1 MKHMRPLTPRAFGL
15 PALALAL
22 ASSGFAVDASAARL
36 ALVVGNDKYLHVTP
50 LRNARND
57 AQSLARELE
66 AAGFKVTRVLDAT
79 REAMHDSIDGF
90 LRRIEKGDEVVFFF
104 SGHGSQPPQLGPYLL
119 PVDIKVTGERAIQRD
134 GLSLEQVVDDLN
146 QRARFSLI
154 IIDACR
160 DDPFRETTAGRSLP
174 GGSALGRIEPPK
186 GSMIIMAAS
195 KGQQALDRLGNND
208 TVPNGLFT
216 RELVKQMRTPGLSA
230 ADMLKRVRSSVES
243 TASGVNHAQR
253 PSLVDESSTDFYF
266 YPPSGSASA
275 TLPPV
280 PPLMAAPATPVA
292 RPGGTLVA
300 PGGPVAKSDGAPLV
314 STPALA
320 PTLTPTGTQTVMPT
334 AATAAA
340 PAGVNTLQAE
350 FDAFD
355 RAANSRQRADYE
367 AYLRLYPN
375 GRYADRA
382 RDALK
387 KL

>member
-1 MKHMRPLTPRAFGL
+1 MKPTRPSPSCPRVLCLLGV
-15 PALALAL
+15 ALAA
-22 ASSGFAVDASAARL
+22 AGFALEASAARL
-36 ALVVGNDKYLHVTP
+36 ALVVGNDKYQHVSP

-90 LRRIEKGDEVVFFF
+90 LRRVEKGDEVVFFF

-134 GLSLEQVVDDLN
+134 GISLEQMVDDLN

-160 DDPFRETTAGRSLP
+160 DDPFRQTTAGRSLP
-174 GGSALGRIEPPK
+174 AGSALGRIEPPK

-195 KGQQALDRLGNND
+195 KGQQALDRLSNND
-208 TVPNGLFT
+208 PVPNGLFT

-230 ADMLKRVRSSVES
+230 ADMLKRVRSSVET
-243 TASGVNHAQR
+243 TASSVNHAQR
-253 PSLVDESSTDFYF
+253 PSLVDESSTDFFF
-266 YPPSGSASA
+266 YPPVAGGAVA
-275 TLPPV
+275 PPPPPV
-280 PPLMAAPATPVA
+280 LAAPSGTGPSAKPATNAAAGGGSTPTAPVVKVEPAATP
-292 RPGGTLVA
+292 A
-300 PGGPVAKSDGAPLV
+300 PM
-314 STPALA
+314 PAA
-320 PTLTPTGTQTVMPT
+320 
-334 AATAAA
+334 
-340 PAGVNTLQAE
+340 VNTLQAE
-350 FDAFD
+350 FEIYD

-367 AYLRLYPN
+367 TYLRLYPN
-375 GRYADRA
+375 GRYVDRA
-382 RDALK
+382 REALK